1 MSEIENTTSLA
12 EDDEISL
19 IDLFS
24 VLIRYRMM
32 IIIGSA
38 IVFVLTALYLF
49 IMPLVFPKTIK
60 RESTVKYSISV
71 TTVPGIISRE
81 LPGRINNLKS
91 VLNAEFTDPVFL
103 VKEMKKNNPYASEN
117 AKELTDFEFN
127 KFIQDLQKD
136 KKIRVYSAAVRDE
149 VNVELTI
156 PEDNLEIA
164 TKFIDSMISSVN
176 EIVEPVFLKEVS
188 NVKKTKMETYDEIQK
203 AFSENSNLT
212 DAQSLM
218 LTVRQID
225 EFMNSYDCISER
237 TEEPFVILEPLGRV
251 KKLIIATFA
260 AFFIFVFIA
269 FLKNAI
275 ENIKNDPEASGKIKA
290 AWDNGKL
297 GRK

>member
-1 MSEIENTTSLA
+1 MSEIENTTSVA

-49 IMPLVFPKTIK
+49 IMPLVFPKTMK

-71 TTVPGIISRE
+71 TTVPGTISRE
-81 LPGRINNLKS
+81 LPGKISNLKS

-103 VKEMKKNNPYASEN
+103 VKEMKKNNPYQSEN
-117 AKELTDFEFN
+117 AKELTDFQFN
-127 KFIQDLQKD
+127 KFIQDLQKE

-149 VNVELTI
+149 VIVELTI

-164 TKFIDSMISSVN
+164 TNLIDSMIKSVN
-176 EIVEPVFLKEVS
+176 ETVEPLFKKEVLI
-188 NVKKTKMETYDEIQK
+188 VKKTKLETYDEIQK
-203 AFSENSNLT
+203 SFSENSNLT
-212 DAQSLM
+212 EAQSLM

-225 EFMNSYDCISER
+225 EFMNNYDCISER

-251 KKLIIATFA
+251 KKLIIVTFA

-275 ENIKNDPEASGKIKA
+275 ENIKNDPEASGKIKS
-290 AWDNGKL
+290 AWDSGKL

>member
-1 MSEIENTTSLA
+1 MSEIENNTSVA

-49 IMPLVFPKTIK
+49 IMPLVFPKTMK

-71 TTVPGIISRE
+71 TTVPGAISRE
-81 LPGRINNLKS
+81 LPGRISNLKS
-91 VLNAEFTDPVFL
+91 VFNAEFTDPVFL
-103 VKEMKKNNPYASEN
+103 VKEIKKNNPYASEN
-117 AKELTDFEFN
+117 AKELTDFEYN
-127 KFIQDLQKD
+127 KFIQDLQKE

-149 VNVELTI
+149 VIVELTI

-164 TKFIDSMISSVN
+164 TKLIDSMINSVN
-176 EIVEPVFLKEVS
+176 ETVEPIFLKEIA
-188 NVKKTKMETYDEIQK
+188 NVKKTKIETYDEIQK
-203 AFSENSNLT
+203 SFSENSNLT

-237 TEEPFVILEPLGRV
+237 TVEPFVILEPMGRM
-251 KKLIIATFA
+251 KKLVIATFA

-275 ENIKNDPEASGKIKA
+275 ENIKNDPEASGKIKS
-290 AWDNGKL
+290 AWDSGKL

>member
-1 MSEIENTTSLA
+1 
-12 EDDEISL
+12 
-19 IDLFS
+19 
-24 VLIRYRMM
+24 
-32 IIIGSA
+32 
-38 IVFVLTALYLF
+38 
-49 IMPLVFPKTIK
+49 
-60 RESTVKYSISV
+60 
-71 TTVPGIISRE
+71 
-81 LPGRINNLKS
+81 
-91 VLNAEFTDPVFL
+91 
-103 VKEMKKNNPYASEN
+103 
-117 AKELTDFEFN
+117 
-127 KFIQDLQKD
+127 
-136 KKIRVYSAAVRDE
+136 
-149 VNVELTI
+149 
-156 PEDNLEIA
+156 
-164 TKFIDSMISSVN
+164 MISSVN

-275 ENIKNDPEASGKIKA
+275 ENIKKDPEASGKIKA

>member
-1 MSEIENTTSLA
+1 MSEIENTTSVA

-49 IMPLVFPKTIK
+49 IMPLVFPKTMK

-71 TTVPGIISRE
+71 TTVPGAISRE
-81 LPGRINNLKS
+81 LPGRISNLKS
-91 VLNAEFTDPVFL
+91 VFNAEFTDPVFL
-103 VKEMKKNNPYASEN
+103 VKEIKKNNPYASEN
-117 AKELTDFEFN
+117 AKELTDFEYN
-127 KFIQDLQKD
+127 KFIQDLQKE

-149 VNVELTI
+149 VIVELTI

-164 TKFIDSMISSVN
+164 TKLIDSMINSVN
-176 EIVEPVFLKEVS
+176 ETVEPIFLKEIA
-188 NVKKTKMETYDEIQK
+188 NVKKTKIETYDEIQK
-203 AFSENSNLT
+203 SFSENSNLT

-237 TEEPFVILEPLGRV
+237 TVEPFVILEPMGRM
-251 KKLIIATFA
+251 KKLVIATFA

>member
-1 MSEIENTTSLA
+1 MSEIENTTSVA

-49 IMPLVFPKTIK
+49 IMPLVFPKTMK

-71 TTVPGIISRE
+71 TTVPGTISRE
-81 LPGRINNLKS
+81 LPGKISNLKS

-103 VKEMKKNNPYASEN
+103 VKEMRKNNPYQNEN
-117 AKELTDFEFN
+117 AKELTDFQFN
-127 KFIQDLQKD
+127 KFIQDLQKE

-149 VNVELTI
+149 VIVELTI

-164 TKFIDSMISSVN
+164 TNLIDGMIKSVN
-176 EIVEPVFLKEVS
+176 ETVEPLFKKEVL
-188 NVKKTKMETYDEIQK
+188 NVKKTKQETYDEIQK
-203 AFSENSNLT
+203 SFSENSNLT

-225 EFMNSYDCISER
+225 EFMNNYDCISER

-275 ENIKNDPEASGKIKA
+275 ENIKNDPEASGKIKS
-290 AWDNGKL
+290 AWDSGKL